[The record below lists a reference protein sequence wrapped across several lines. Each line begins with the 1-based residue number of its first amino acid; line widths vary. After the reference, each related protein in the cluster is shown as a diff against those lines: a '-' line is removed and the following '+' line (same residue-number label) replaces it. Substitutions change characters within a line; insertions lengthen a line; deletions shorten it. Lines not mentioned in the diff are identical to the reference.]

1 MLVNSLPFS
10 NIRSANSFF
19 GWPFSTSK
27 ARRCFA
33 SDGAALFLN
42 TLDRY
47 QNRKTVNFGMLMPNK
62 NHEIRCWI
70 WVP

>member
-33 SDGAALFLN
+33 SDGPILGTCFAKPCQEMRDADIHRLSSRQL
-42 TLDRY
+42 
-47 QNRKTVNFGMLMPNK
+47 P
-62 NHEIRCWI
+62 
-70 WVP
+70 VP